1 MRVGTLV
8 AEWSGLLTA
17 RPTARKRL
25 SSLRARLAEFGT
37 AWGQTLVQ
45 AAFGLFVGGL
55 VALLVL
61 LYSDILI
68 I

>member
-1 MRVGTLV
+1 MRVVTLV
-8 AEWSGLLTA
+8 ADWNRVLTV
-17 RPTARKRL
+17 RPTARKRI
-25 SSLRARLAEFGT
+25 SILRARLAQFGT

-61 LYSDILI
+61 LYSGILI

>member
-8 AEWSGLLTA
+8 ADWSGMLSV
-17 RPTARKRL
+17 RPTARKQI
-25 SSLRARLAEFGT
+25 SSLRARLAKFGT

>member
-1 MRVGTLV
+1 M
-8 AEWSGLLTA
+8 LTV
-17 RPTARKRL
+17 RPTARKRI
-25 SSLRARLAEFGT
+25 SSLRARLAQFGT

-61 LYSDILI
+61 LYSGILI

>member
-8 AEWSGLLTA
+8 ADWNRVLTV
-17 RPTARKRL
+17 RPTARKQI
-25 SSLRARLAEFGT
+25 SDLRARLAKFGT

-45 AAFGLFVGGL
+45 AAFGLFMGGL

-61 LYSDILI
+61 LYSGILI

>member
-1 MRVGTLV
+1 MRVVTLV
-8 AEWSGLLTA
+8 ADWNRVLTV
-17 RPTARKRL
+17 RPTARKRI
-25 SSLRARLAEFGT
+25 SSLGARLAQFGT

>member
-1 MRVGTLV
+1 MLSV
-8 AEWSGLLTA
+8 
-17 RPTARKRL
+17 RPTARKQI
-25 SSLRARLAEFGT
+25 SSLRARLAKFGT